1 MQPPQPSEKNP
12 KGALWRRT
20 IFTNLFPETAIV
32 STGACDRLRSGN
44 LHTLFLERIP
54 MAFFSK
60 HSSSP
65 QNLTSDGRTSPSP
78 GDADPASELARRA
91 ERAEREAD
99 LARQEAER
107 TRATIDFTQKVL
119 SHVKN
124 FGESVLAVRGSL
136 VSLSEVLAK
145 ERHTMLETDRIATQA
160 SQTVNGISENMVRLS
175 QTSQTAAREVEG
187 LSERAGQ
194 IGAIVNS
201 IREIADQTNL
211 LALNAAIESAR
222 AGEQGRGFA
231 VVADEVRKLASRTST
246 ATHEISSL
254 VTAIQNAT
262 QSAKV
267 AMEALA
273 EQSGVL
279 SAAGAGA
286 SQSMEGMVTSFRHME
301 ATIENSSLGGFIEVV
316 KMDHLVFK
324 FEVYQVLFGLS
335 DKKPESFANHHGCR
349 LGKWYYE
356 GEGRKLSGK
365 PGFRELESP
374 HEAVHKYGLE
384 ALNQYLAGNFDQAA
398 GALTSM
404 DSASMD
410 VLRELDRLAKP

>member
-1 MQPPQPSEKNP
+1 M
-12 KGALWRRT
+12 G
-20 IFTNLFPETAIV
+20 
-32 STGACDRLRSGN
+32 
-44 LHTLFLERIP
+44 FL
-54 MAFFSK
+54 SK
-60 HSSSP
+60 HSPSP
-65 QNLTSDGRTSPSP
+65 QNITTDGRSSRQTDEE
-78 GDADPASELARRA
+78 GRISELSLRA
-91 ERAEREAD
+91 EHAEREAG

-124 FGESVLAVRGSL
+124 FGESVLAVRESL
-136 VSLSEVLAK
+136 VSLSEVLVK
-145 ERHTMLETDRIATQA
+145 ERTTMIETDKIATQA
-160 SQTVNGISENMVRLS
+160 SQTVNGISDNMTKLS
-175 QTSQTAAREVEG
+175 NTSQTAAREVEG

-194 IGAIVNS
+194 IGAIVNA

-246 ATHEISSL
+246 ATQEISSL

-267 AMEALA
+267 AMEALS
-273 EQSGVL
+273 EQSGIL
-279 SAAGAGA
+279 SAAGTGA
-286 SQSMEGMVTSFRHME
+286 SQSMEGMVNSFRHME
-301 ATIENSSLGGFIEVV
+301 VTIENSSLSGFIEVV

-356 GEGRKLSGK
+356 GDGRKLSGK
-365 PGFRELESP
+365 PGFRELEAP

-384 ALNQYLAGNFDQAA
+384 ALNQFLAGNFDRAIE
-398 GALTSM
+398 ALTSM